1 MLMSKLRAHSRTVH
15 THNTTPRVDELIQ
28 RSAALFATISAS
40 YTIEQ
45 HGLPRITRPSS
56 DVLIEEWNGDSP
68 WRRLQELKAR
78 HAKNDRN

>member
-1 MLMSKLRAHSRTVH
+1 MLMSKLRADSRTVH
-15 THNTTPRVDELIQ
+15 ARNTTLRVDELIQ
-28 RSAALFATISAS
+28 RSAAFFAAISAS

-56 DVLIEEWNGDSP
+56 GVLSEEWNGDSP